1 MKEATAQTN
10 EPTNRA
16 IPRRKRAATGQEKLL
31 TLQQASREYGPPYG
45 SLREVVLK
53 NNLGVRLGDDARRI
67 WVRRSDLQRLFGV

>member
-1 MKEATAQTN
+1 MRMKEATAQTK
-10 EPTNRA
+10 T
-16 IPRRKRAATGQEKLL
+16 RRGRLTTGHEKLL